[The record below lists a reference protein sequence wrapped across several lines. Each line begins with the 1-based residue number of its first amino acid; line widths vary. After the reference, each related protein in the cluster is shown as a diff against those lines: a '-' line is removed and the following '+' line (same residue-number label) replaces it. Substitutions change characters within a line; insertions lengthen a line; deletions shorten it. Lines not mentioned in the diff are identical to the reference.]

1 MKKQYDYY
9 ECRWPSYYYECRWP
23 SYEIV
28 LYHDGIK
35 IRNEYKN
42 LLELDKYLEELE
54 AEGYTRGYTEE
65 DVEEARKKW
74 EHIYE
79 NRIERNGWEEIK

>member
-9 ECRWPSYYYECRWP
+9 ECRWPNH
-23 SYEIV
+23 EIV
-28 LYHDGIK
+28 LYHDGVK
-35 IRNEYKN
+35 VGAERKG

-65 DVEEARKKW
+65 DVEKARKRW

-79 NRIERNGWEEIK
+79 NRIERNGWKEINND